1 MNFNFSDKKVLVVGG
16 SRGIGRGVVDSF
28 VELGAKVFY
37 AARSPYPDKENAE
50 FIKADLNIESDILD
64 LFNELDKHGKIDI
77 VVNTAA
83 INFCKPFSDI
93 SLDEWDRV
101 ERVNLRAAFLVCQ
114 QAANRMKK
122 QKYGKI
128 VNVSSIAG
136 RHRSIV
142 SGVHYVSTK
151 AGLIGLTKQFAY
163 ELGNYNVNVNAV
175 CPSQTMSDMLKE
187 SMSSDEIAALARN
200 IPLGRISTVDE
211 QVGPILF
218 LCSGLSDYITGAVVD
233 VNGGQI

>member
-37 AARSPYPDKENAE
+37 AARSRYPDKENAE

-163 ELGNYNVNVNAV
+163 ELGNYNVNVNVV

-187 SMSSDEIAALARN
+187 SMSSDEIAALAGN